1 MIKSTLNVKLSSG
14 FHEKKFNPFEAFQ
27 QPWYTKTGFCECSP
41 FDKCFQ
47 LSFEDQDENLEIRG
61 FDAKPFKN

>member
-14 FHEKKFNPFEAFQ
+14 FDEKKFEAFQ

-41 FDKCFQ
+41 FDICFQ
-47 LSFEDQDENLEIRG
+47 LSFEDQDENLEIKD